1 MIKLIM
7 MQLHGVITYHSSS
20 TKLNKPESNDNAD
33 CLSKIFLLP
42 PSRDYLLN
50 QITIL
55 QLSNILH
62 LHHQSFQYH
71 INHAAS
77 IKNTPLQTIVSN
89 VYPPMFTKQF
99 QISKAPDDPASNTH
113 MPRKDQRKERRLS
126 HTVTQDI
133 YRTSPPSP
141 LTLLF
146 LKSLSFQTRRNNL
159 DIKEHCNGPLVVLEL

>member
-1 MIKLIM
+1 MVTFREVHASLRRF
-7 MQLHGVITYHSSS
+7 
-20 TKLNKPESNDNAD
+20 
-33 CLSKIFLLP
+33 FLLP
-42 PSRDYLLN
+42 NSITSLNHLLN

-99 QISKAPDDPASNTH
+99 QISKAPDDPAIILN
-113 MPRKDQRKERRLS
+113 MPRSWGAYNKERRLS
-126 HTVTQDI
+126 HKTFIVP
-133 YRTSPPSP
+133 RLSLPSPSP

-146 LKSLSFQTRRNNL
+146 LKSLSLPTRRNNL